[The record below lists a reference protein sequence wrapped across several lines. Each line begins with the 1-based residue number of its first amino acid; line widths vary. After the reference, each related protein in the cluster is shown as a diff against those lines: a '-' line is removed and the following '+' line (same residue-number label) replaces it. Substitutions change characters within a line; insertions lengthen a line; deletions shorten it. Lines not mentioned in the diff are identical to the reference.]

1 MARLFV
7 AHVEAG
13 RGSPVAGVADA
24 IEERRRQ
31 QVAEKFAKEDQELKR
46 VGLDLE
52 RQGLRLKRQ
61 EIAQRGTMLSMEIAS
76 REKMQGV
83 EQAGLDRR
91 QGSAQAFEG
100 GEADK
105 QRTFQAGEADK
116 QRTFVAS
123 ESGKTREQQSRE
135 ARRDR
140 KQRIKELEKQI
151 ASSEKIATDRI
162 NSEIEQL
169 DKRLK
174 SELERLNLQLQ
185 DAKAAR
191 NDARATEASKHIRQI
206 EADRAAQVRAI
217 QANKEQYKDEASS
230 AASRQI
236 RAIQAEEREAE
247 KQRKFQAN
255 QRRQDQTFA
264 TSERLGTQSF
274 ESSEAQKQREFAT
287 GERLGTQ
294 SFRSAEADKDRA
306 ASIAELDAQIAAAR
320 ENNNKKLETDLLMQR
335 RQLEFT
341 GEQAEADREFRA
353 SEGAADR
360 ASREGM
366 QQTALD
372 AEKENLL
379 TKLEEARKEGDK
391 DRAAALERDL
401 NKIDAQMQ
409 VAEMQYG
416 MPGSLAR
423 ETAETLDAQIQ
434 SLDRIFAGLP
444 EGQRPPAAAMER
456 GKKALE
462 QARQRIID
470 ARTREEYNAAVTNA
484 GQLYK
489 SYQQEMEAAG
499 QAVFTNRQNDRYTE
513 LMGWAGSE
521 VGREHGITE
530 ARLAEV
536 VSGDPSKRAED
547 ISNLVQMK
555 QSAQAYR
562 RAELAIDALDEA
574 QAHRVQAI
582 ATLSAAEQY
591 DGEIDLRNLTPS
603 QKLAY
608 EAYNGMN
615 DIGLSMSE
623 RAQAAQTVLRYAN
636 MSDDDTKFVDLT
648 LESQRQEEQQL
659 TLERESSWARSAL
672 AGPEAEFTEQDIM
685 SSDFQDNLVSLAA
698 MGDADAS
705 AALSIITEQDYQSLG
720 AGGYRQLWAQ
730 VGNTLGPQG
739 IMRLGNQLARL
750 GAGQLQ
756 PEVWSAENDAGQQ
769 TPMQDTRTRGVL
781 GGMRRNLDQD
791 GQ

>member
-162 NSEIEQL
+162 DSEIKQL
-169 DKRLK
+169 DKRIEADLD
-174 SELERLNLQLQ
+174 RLNLQLQ

-191 NDARATEASKHIRQI
+191 DDARAAETAKQIRQI
-206 EADRAAQVRAI
+206 EADRAQQVRAI
-217 QANKEQYKDEASS
+217 TANKEQYKDEAAS

-236 RAIQAEEREAE
+236 RAIEAEAQEAE
-247 KQRKFQAN
+247 KTRKFAAN
-255 QRRQDQTFA
+255 QKRQDQTFA
-264 TSERLGTQSF
+264 TS
-274 ESSEAQKQREFAT
+274 
-287 GERLGTQ
+287 ERLGTQ

-562 RAELAIDALDEA
+562 RAELAIDALDET
-574 QAHRVQAI
+574 QANRVQDI

-608 EAYNGMN
+608 EAYKGMN